1 MNPHYAFIVEIDQ
14 SIAAATETLRTALVR
29 EQMGIVSE
37 VDVQATLKN
46 KLGLDSHP
54 QRLLGIC
61 SPGIAHALM
70 VAEPDIGALLPCGA
84 SVAEAVAGRTR
95 IALQDPLVIAAQSQ
109 NPQVHEACERAS
121 AALRRVVD
129 RLGQAVVA

>member
-1 MNPHYAFIVEIDQ
+1 MNPSYAFIVEIEQ
-14 SIAAATETLRTALVR
+14 SIVTATETLRAALAS
-29 EQMGIVSE
+29 EKMGIVSE

-70 VAEPDIGALLPCGA
+70 AAEPDIGALLPCGA

-95 IALQDPLVIAAQSQ
+95 IAVQDPLVIAVQSQ
-109 NPQVHEACERAS
+109 NAQVREACERAS
-121 AALRRVVD
+121 EALHRVVE
-129 RLGQAVVA
+129 RLKTAVAA